1 MAVRAIRALL
11 VASPSLVAI
20 VPAAK
25 IVFGVVPQ
33 ATILPAIS
41 IMHVSTVG
49 LPTIDAQSAAT
60 LSTSRVQVTAMA
72 KDYATIKSILAAARL
87 ACQFKRGALGGVSV
101 SAITVDTL
109 GPDFQSEDALIFYQ
123 SIDFKVTFEQPNQ

>member
-11 VASPSLVAI
+11 VASPELTAI

-33 ATILPAIS
+33 ATALPAIS

-49 LPTIDAQSAAT
+49 MPTIDAQSAST

-72 KDYATIKSILAAARL
+72 KDYPTIKAILKAARL
-87 ACQFKRGALGGVSV
+87 ACQFQRGTLGGVSV
-101 SAITVDTL
+101 AAITVDIV

-123 SIDFKVTFEQPNQ
+123 SIDFKVTFEEPNQ